1 MTVGLPVPK
10 VPIPTE
16 KETERAVKDLYRKLG
31 LKVWSLSQG
40 YRPGAQ
46 GGGHATTR
54 QTKGIADLFVTG
66 RGKVAWHEVK
76 RPGRIRPAQLKKQED
91 QRFFE
96 EAVVACG
103 MPYAFGGVGAAMLAL
118 RDVWGIGV
126 QPIIQE
132 PDRLT
137 LPHEGD

>member
-1 MTVGLPVPK
+1 MTDEVW
-10 VPIPTE
+10 
-16 KETERAVKDLYRKLG
+16 RAPH
-31 LKVWSLSQG
+31 Q
-40 YRPGAQ
+40 
-46 GGGHATTR
+46 
-54 QTKGIADLFVTG
+54 I
-66 RGKVAWHEVK
+66 
-76 RPGRIRPAQLKKQED
+76 
-91 QRFFE
+91 FE

>member
-1 MTVGLPVPK
+1 
-10 VPIPTE
+10 
-16 KETERAVKDLYRKLG
+16 
-31 LKVWSLSQG
+31 
-40 YRPGAQ
+40 
-46 GGGHATTR
+46 
-54 QTKGIADLFVTG
+54 
-66 RGKVAWHEVK
+66 
-76 RPGRIRPAQLKKQED
+76 
-91 QRFFE
+91 
-96 EAVVACG
+96 